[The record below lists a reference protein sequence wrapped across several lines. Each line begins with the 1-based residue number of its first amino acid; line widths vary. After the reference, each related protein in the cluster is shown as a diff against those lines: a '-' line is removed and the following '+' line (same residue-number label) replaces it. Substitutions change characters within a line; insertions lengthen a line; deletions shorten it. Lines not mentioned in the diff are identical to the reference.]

1 MSTFN
6 VIDLEQGSNEWL
18 EFRKG
23 KIGGSDIPA
32 IMSCI
37 DAHQKRSELLAD
49 KILNTE
55 REHSDFVKAMFAEGH
70 EIERLARDA
79 FNERTGIVYTPK
91 VVQLKQFPAFIASL
105 DGISDGMNIVIEI
118 KSTRKK
124 SILEDVRNKIVP
136 SVYNL
141 QIQWQ
146 LYITDIK
153 FAYLIVVDSI
163 TRETYILLVDR
174 NDSLIE
180 KIKFEAAKF
189 LYEMKNTELAEPKT
203 LVVENAKMQEIAAAR
218 QSVKELQ
225 NQLDIFDEMIKKHAA
240 QLLKDFG
247 ATRIEGFGVVI
258 QEVERAGAIDY
269 SKIEALKNINL
280 EQYRKKPTRYVKIS
294 EKKEN

>member
-1 MSTFN
+1 MNYN
-6 VIDLEQGSNEWL
+6 VVELEQGSQEWL

-32 IMSCI
+32 IMGCI

-49 KILNTE
+49 KISNNE
-55 REHSDFVKAMFAEGH
+55 KEHSDFVKAMFAEGH

-79 FNERTGIVYTPK
+79 FNERTGIIYTPK
-91 VVQLKQFPAFIASL
+91 VVQSKQFPNFIASL
-105 DGISDGMNIVIEI
+105 DGISEGMNIVIEI

-136 SVYNL
+136 NVYNL

-174 NDSLIE
+174 DDQLIE

-189 LYEMKNTELAEPKT
+189 LYEMNNTELVEPKT
-203 LVVENAKMQEIAAAR
+203 LVVENATMQEIAVAR

-240 QLLKDFG
+240 QLLKEFG

-258 QEVERAGAIDY
+258 QEVERAGSVDY
-269 SKIEALKNINL
+269 AKIPELKGVDL
-280 EQYRKKPTRYVKIS
+280 ERYRKKPTRYVKIS